1 MNKKPK
7 KIFSKGIRKNWIHM
21 NDINNLKITDEV
33 IKKQT
38 VPHNSL
44 SKPKNDGDPKFLI
57 P

>member
-7 KIFSKGIRKNWIHM
+7 KIFSKGVRKNWIHM
-21 NDINNLKITDEV
+21 NDVNNLKITDEV

-38 VPHNSL
+38 VPNNFV
-44 SKPKNDGDPKFLI
+44 SKPTNDGDPKFLI

>member
-7 KIFSKGIRKNWIHM
+7 KIFSKGVRKNWIHM

-38 VPHNSL
+38 VPHNSV
-44 SKPKNDGDPKFLI
+44 SKPTNDGDPKFLI